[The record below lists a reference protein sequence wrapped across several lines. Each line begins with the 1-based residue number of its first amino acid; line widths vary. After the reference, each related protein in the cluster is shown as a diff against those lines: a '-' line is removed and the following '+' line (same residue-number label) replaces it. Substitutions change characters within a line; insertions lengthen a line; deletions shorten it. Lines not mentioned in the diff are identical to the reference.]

1 MMKIWS
7 FQDHPG
13 AILYSTLLGRMKRE
27 HILFAYK
34 LFNLYSNVIHS
45 LKYKAFKPYSIQVFT
60 FRQDPVGFFFFK

>member
-45 LKYKAFKPYSIQVFT
+45 LKYKAFKPCSI
-60 FRQDPVGFFFFK
+60 